1 MFKRAPKMRAYDA
14 ALMDSICE
22 ELGAGASLIDITT
35 RRRISRASVLSWVR
49 DIPEAANKYTDAR
62 ADQADAHADRILALA
77 DKLEKNLI
85 DPNAA
90 RVILDAMK
98 WSAAKLRPKVYGD
111 RLDVAIESRAELL
124 VLDYGRSGAPRPL
137 LAPSQR
143 MPLITSGD
151 VQDAEIIEA
160 AQPLITERK
169 RIPKRERM
177 KTWSAQ
183 RRAKYEANRAKHAAL
198 RAALRAQTK
207 AAKAERRPTKRRPT
221 KRRPTKR

>member
-1 MFKRAPKMRAYDA
+1 
-14 ALMDSICE
+14 
-22 ELGAGASLIDITT
+22 
-35 RRRISRASVLSWVR
+35 
-49 DIPEAANKYTDAR
+49 
-62 ADQADAHADRILALA
+62 
-77 DKLEKNLI
+77 
-85 DPNAA
+85 
-90 RVILDAMK
+90 
-98 WSAAKLRPKVYGD
+98 
-111 RLDVAIESRAELL
+111 
-124 VLDYGRSGAPRPL
+124 
-137 LAPSQR
+137 

-198 RAALRAQTK
+198 RAALRAQAK
-207 AAKAERRPTKRRPT
+207 AAKAERKPTKRRPT